1 VLPRLVTH
9 GTFMDGLWY
18 DTIARNQAIGMGSFW
33 RPMLTPTVSPDFF
46 DDHPPLV
53 FFIESLCFRAFGDHW
68 WVAKLYGFVTALA
81 SAALIFALWR
91 ACGMK
96 RNAWLPILLWIAT
109 PVVAWSFGNEM
120 LENTMGLFQLGA
132 AWAFVAASS
141 RPGTR
146 GDSLAALAGAL
157 LFAGVLCKGVVA
169 PFPLAMPVML
179 SALAGRGTVR
189 GALTQVFIAFAVL
202 GALLWLTFQLHD
214 ARVFAERYLTTNFL
228 PLASGQRGG
237 VDNRLHIVGKLALE
251 LIPMFLV
258 AGLIAWFGRTRDKAP
273 VGLAKAFLATGLAG
287 SLPLALS
294 PIQSGFYLVPC
305 FAFFALGFALLVEP
319 RAQALLARLSKFERP
334 LTLATGVLLGA
345 ALAFLASRAGAVG
358 RGSPVLEDVRAIGK
372 VVPPGTTVSTC
383 PASFTEWSLHGYF
396 MLYDRI
402 TLDVNSIDR
411 EWFVVE
417 AGGCEPP
424 PWYTKVAV
432 PTRRLT
438 LYRAAR

>member
-1 VLPRLVTH
+1 MAHLVAH

-18 DTIARNQAIGMGSFW
+18 DTIARNLAIGMGSFW
-33 RPMLTPTVSPDFF
+33 RPMFTPTISPGFF
-46 DDHPPLV
+46 ADHPPLV
-53 FFIESLCFRAFGDHW
+53 FFVESLFFRVLGNHW
-68 WVAKLYGFVTALA
+68 WVGKLYGFVTALA
-81 SAALIFALWR
+81 SAALIVALWR
-91 ACGMK
+91 ACGVR
-96 RNAWLPILLWIAT
+96 RNAWLPVLLWIAT
-109 PVVAWSFGNEM
+109 PLVGWSFGNEM

-132 AWAFVAASS
+132 AWAFVAASA

-146 GDSLAALAGAL
+146 GDALAALAGVL

-189 GALTQVFIAFAVL
+189 GALTQVFIASAVL
-202 GALLWLTFQLHD
+202 AVLLWLTFQLPD
-214 ARVFAERYLTTNFL
+214 ARDFAKRYLTTNFL

-251 LIPMFLV
+251 LIPMLI
-258 AGLIAWFGRTRDKAP
+258 ACGLIAWFGRTSDKAP
-273 VGLAKAFLATGLAG
+273 GGLAKAFVATGLAG

-294 PIQSGFYLVPC
+294 PVQSGFYLVPS
-305 FAFFALGFALLVEP
+305 FAFFALGFALWIEP
-319 RAQALLARLSKFERP
+319 RAQALLARLSRLERP

-345 ALAFLASRAGAVG
+345 ALAFCASKAGTVG

-372 VVPPGTTVSTC
+372 AVPPGTTVSVC
-383 PASFTEWSLHGYF
+383 PASYGEWSLHGYF

-402 TLDVNSIDR
+402 TLDAKTIDR

-424 PWYTKVAV
+424 PWYRKVDV
-432 PTRRLT
+432 PTRRLA

>member
-18 DTIARNQAIGMGSFW
+18 DTIARNQAIGVGTFW
-33 RPMLTPTVSPDFF
+33 RPMLTPTVSPEFF
-46 DDHPPLV
+46 ADHPPLV
-53 FFIESLCFRAFGDHW
+53 FAIESLFFRVLGDHW
-68 WVAKLYGFVTALA
+68 WVGKLYGCFTALA
-81 SAALIFALWR
+81 SAVLIAMLWR
-91 ACGMK
+91 ACGVR
-96 RNAWLPILLWIAT
+96 RNAWLPVLLWIAT
-109 PVVAWSFGNEM
+109 PVVGWSFGNEM
-120 LENTMGLFQLGA
+120 LENTMGLFQLAA
-132 AWAFVAASS
+132 AWAFVAAST

-146 GDSLAALAGAL
+146 GDALAALAGAL
-157 LFAGVLCKGVVA
+157 LFAAVLCKGVVA
-169 PFPLAMPVML
+169 PFPLALPVML

-189 GALTQVFIAFAVL
+189 GALTQVFIAAAVL
-202 GALLWLTFQLHD
+202 GALLWLTWQLPE
-214 ARVFAERYLTTNFL
+214 ARAFAHRYLTKNFL

-251 LIPMFLV
+251 LIPMVIVAALV
-258 AGLIAWFGRTRDKAP
+258 AWFGRTRDKAP

-305 FAFFALGFALLVEP
+305 FPFFALGFALLVEP
-319 RAQALLARLSKFERP
+319 RAQALLERLAEFARP

-345 ALAFLASRAGAVG
+345 ALALVASKAGTVG

-372 VVPPGTTVSTC
+372 VVPPGTTVSVC
-383 PASFTEWSLHGYF
+383 PASFGEWSLHGYF
-396 MLYDRI
+396 MLYDRVA
-402 TLDVNSIDR
+402 LDANSIDR

-417 AGGCEPP
+417 GGGCEPP
-424 PWYTKVAV
+424 PWYSRVEV
-432 PTRRLT
+432 PTRRLA